1 MGLSFLMALALL
13 GAVRSTALSQ
23 EISVT
28 GTVTEKSGF
37 PLRGVTVRVTGG
49 NATATTNQ
57 YGKYTILAP
66 SNGELTFT
74 LIGQKPGKASIGGR
88 ATVDITLER
97 ISFLEEVV
105 VTAYSES
112 QKRSEITY
120 RYVDGPLDRSNAYPA
135 PGASRDP
142 GPFAGRYPRVK
153 EEP

>member
-1 MGLSFLMALALL
+1 METMLGKHSFPHRRPHRLWAMGLSFLMALALL
-13 GAVRSTALSQ
+13 GAVGSTALSQ

-74 LIGQKPGKASIGGR
+74 LIGQKPGKASDDAAGTRMR
-88 ATVDITLER
+88 A
-97 ISFLEEVV
+97 
-105 VTAYSES
+105 Y
-112 QKRSEITY
+112 RS
-120 RYVDGPLDRSNAYPA
+120 PP
-135 PGASRDP
+135 P
-142 GPFAGRYPRVK
+142 
-153 EEP
+153 